1 MKLIKKE
8 LNNLIKN
15 IIVENNEYK
24 DQLTQMLNTL
34 DFGYITQAI
43 ELADSLGISLPEAEF
58 YKNISEFEGS
68 GPEEVIKNAFRETLI
83 GKYDIDVWEEE
94 VYLNVDLEKREIG
107 IVLNFVVDLG
117 GKGIDFGMGIDYP
130 IVTIENEEIN
140 NITEKEIT
148 DRALEATDAEIMVS
162 VFRDELGLL
171 VKNVNIIGA
180 NLDQIMDLGNDHL
193 YISLKF

>member
-1 MKLIKKE
+1 MKLKRKE